1 VTHAINFVLNII
13 FTLIEFVLGA
23 IGIADAFLA
32 GLMTSAGLPANLQTA
47 VLFVVGLLL
56 FIFAVRVLG
65 RVFAF
70 LILILLIL
78 LLLHRVYPGMQIP
91 HSMLPANWQQSG
103 GVHI

>member
-1 VTHAINFVLNII
+1 MTHAINFVLSII

-23 IGIADAFLA
+23 IGVADAFLA
-32 GLMTSAGLPANLQTA
+32 GLMTSAGLPPNLQTA
-47 VLFVVGLLL
+47 VLIVVAVLL

-70 LILILLIL
+70 LILILLVL
-78 LLLHRVYPGMQIP
+78 LILHRVFPGMQMP

-103 GVHI
+103 SIHI